1 MIETALAPYKVGI
14 NGITIPILI
23 PLLRCFFVARCALY
37 DEKKSFPGFLRGK
50 DFLCF
55 YPNGRKAWPGIPDLR
70 NFDSSKFEILRRSIM
85 EFNYGLERKRF
96 DGEWERLRKSYHEA
110 GMSEEA
116 IEEMYEFDFK
126 EFNRR
131 RAAAKWEQPFTADIT
146 GKNED
151 ASTLFYKFMEPL
163 SHTDVYCTG
172 APRYSWIEQVTNEA
186 LYMRLS
192 QLPDQDKELLTLLAI
207 DGFTQEEA
215 GVFLGKRQSAIC
227 KRVKRLG
234 KFLFSTQGGENHES

>member
-1 MIETALAPYKVGI
+1 
-14 NGITIPILI
+14 
-23 PLLRCFFVARCALY
+23 
-37 DEKKSFPGFLRGK
+37 
-50 DFLCF
+50 
-55 YPNGRKAWPGIPDLR
+55 
-70 NFDSSKFEILRRSIM
+70 M

-131 RAAAKWEQPFTADIT
+131 RAAAKWEQPFTTDIT

-163 SHTDVYCTG
+163 SCSDLYCTG
-172 APRYSWIEQVTNEA
+172 LPRYSWIEEVTDET
-186 LYMRLS
+186 LYTRLL

-207 DGFTQEEA
+207 DGYSQVEV
-215 GVFLGKRQSAIC
+215 GVILGKCKAAIC
-227 KRVKRLG
+227 RKIKRLG
-234 KFLFSTQGGENHES
+234 KFLFSDTGYRYLNREMIEDSNYA